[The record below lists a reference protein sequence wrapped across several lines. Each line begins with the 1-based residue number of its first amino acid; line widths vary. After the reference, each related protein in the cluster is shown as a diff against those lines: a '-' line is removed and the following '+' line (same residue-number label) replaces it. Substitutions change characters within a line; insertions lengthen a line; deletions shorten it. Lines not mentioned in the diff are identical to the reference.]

1 MVITR
6 RDSNNLRSKTHV
18 SNSSEFARALSD
30 RRSNRF
36 TCYLREDRLD
46 VVLSTNMICENV
58 TLKSLVDTMFSEITQ
73 YSLCSSNS
81 ILKFQID
88 GRNGEIGEI
97 NLRD

>member
-1 MVITR
+1 
-6 RDSNNLRSKTHV
+6 
-18 SNSSEFARALSD
+18 
-30 RRSNRF
+30 
-36 TCYLREDRLD
+36 LREHQLG
-46 VVLSTNMICENV
+46 VVLSTNMISENV
-58 TLKSLVDTMFSEITQ
+58 VSKSLVDTMFSEIAQ